1 MPSKSEDSM
10 MDFHQAARR
19 RDMRKWTKY
28 RRLSK
33 SKNEGYRSPQL
44 AIKWYSS
51 GIQPS
56 ISPEQ
61 EEQLIQEYE
70 QRYAKQLMDLNIRQ
84 SMLQSRGSS
93 LLSTFWAM
101 FQK

>member
-1 MPSKSEDSM
+1 
-10 MDFHQAARR
+10 
-19 RDMRKWTKY
+19 MRKWTKY

-33 SKNEGYRSPQL
+33 SKNEYYRSPQL
-44 AIKWYSS
+44 AMKWFSS

-61 EEQLIQEYE
+61 EEQLIQEHE